1 MDIFNTIITTIN
13 NEKAVVQSI
22 VEAVDEA
29 IHASPI
35 TFRLGLT
42 ERVSYDQNI
51 TIGKGNIV
59 LDVDEKTVYVATGE
73 YENDRPVV
81 ASVAGARKALE
92 PELIIV
98 GHHAA
103 TPTVQRAVE
112 RLSVKYPDRRILV
125 YGDLP
130 LKDTMGESADTT
142 KGASVKN
149 DTDPWGTWEKAG
161 NKKNDAAEKDT
172 SGKKKVPGKKKG
184 KK

>member
-29 IHASPI
+29 IKSSPI
-35 TFRLGLT
+35 TVRLGLS
-42 ERVSYDQNI
+42 ERVDYSENV
-51 TIGKGNIV
+51 TVGKGNIV

-73 YENDRPVV
+73 YQNDRPVV
-81 ASVAGARKALE
+81 ASVAGAKKALE

-98 GHHAA
+98 GHHAS
-103 TPTVQRAVE
+103 TPTIRNAIE

-142 KGASVKN
+142 KGTTVKN
-149 DTDPWGTWEKAG
+149 DSDPWGTWEKAG

-172 SGKKKVPGKKKG
+172 AAKKKVPVKKKG